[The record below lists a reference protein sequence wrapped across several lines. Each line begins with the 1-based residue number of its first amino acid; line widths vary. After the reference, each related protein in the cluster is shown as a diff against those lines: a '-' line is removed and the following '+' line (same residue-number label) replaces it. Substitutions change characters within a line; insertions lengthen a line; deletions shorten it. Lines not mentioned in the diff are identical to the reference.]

1 MYNFTQLFNPPYV
14 PTPVEEV
21 ESGGLASSWAG
32 GERGRQVIDE
42 FLPMV
47 PEYLTSNGLLY
58 MVTIAQNDPPSIM
71 AWLAQLGLEAEV
83 VLIVNA
89 DEEKLV
95 ILRAQR
101 RRP

>member
-1 MYNFTQLFNPPYV
+1 M
-14 PTPVEEV
+14 EEV
-21 ESGGLASSWAG
+21 ESDGLASSWAG

-47 PEYLTSNGLLY
+47 PEYLSSNGLLY
-58 MVTIAQNDPPSIM
+58 MVTITQNDPPSIT
-71 AWLAQLGLEAEV
+71 AWLAQLGFEADV
-83 VLIVNA
+83 ALIANA

-101 RRP
+101 RRS

>member
-1 MYNFTQLFNPPYV
+1 MYNFAQLFNPPYV

-32 GERGRQVIDE
+32 GDRGRQVIAE
-42 FLPMV
+42 FLPTV
-47 PEYLTSNGLLY
+47 PEYLTSNGLFY

-71 AWLAQLGLEAEV
+71 EWLKQLGFDADV
-83 VLIVNA
+83 ALIANA

-101 RRP
+101 RQP